1 VSDPKRQN
9 YDLLM
14 FASEWRRLA
23 EEMKVLL
30 SDAGMGQPLRKSRSF
45 AGEKYYEVFQ
55 ENVRKVSERL

>member
-1 VSDPKRQN
+1 
-9 YDLLM
+9 M

-55 ENVRKVSERL
+55 ENVRKVLERL